1 MLGFL
6 LGIARLSKNF
16 LIAKVAEVYVEVIRN
31 LPLLFQIM
39 FWYLAV
45 LATLPTPRQSYSFF
59 GLAFANNRGLVLPEA
74 IFNEGSGAVGI
85 AFLAALALALIVRY
99 WARWRQMR
107 TGQIFPTGRVA
118 LALILG
124 LPLIVYLL
132 LGAPRALDLRPTQ
145 PVT

>member
-1 MLGFL
+1 MVDIAERAPREKSSLLTDPRARSILIQATLLIFVVGF
-6 LGIARLSKNF
+6 GWYFVENARAN
-16 LIAKVAEVYVEVIRN
+16 
-31 LPLLFQIM
+31 
-39 FWYLAV
+39 
-45 LATLPTPRQSYSFF
+45 LATQRTPRQSYSFF

-132 LGAPRALDLRPTQ
+132 LGAPIRFDL
-145 PVT
+145 